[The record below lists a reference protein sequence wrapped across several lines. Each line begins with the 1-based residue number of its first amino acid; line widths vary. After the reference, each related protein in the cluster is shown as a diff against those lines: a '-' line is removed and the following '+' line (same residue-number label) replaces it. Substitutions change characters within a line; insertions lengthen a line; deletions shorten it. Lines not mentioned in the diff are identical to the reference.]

1 MAERW
6 VRVQTQGGTT
16 VYGRLEPNQAVQVWS
31 AAPWQGGQGTPIRL
45 SPDSYRYA
53 VPCEPQKIIGVGRN
67 YADHAAELGQPL
79 PAEPLLFLKP
89 PSTLLPAEG
98 AIALPPQSQQVE
110 YEGEL
115 AVVIGTACWGAT
127 LAEARSAIWG
137 YTIANDV
144 TARDLQ
150 RQDEQWTRAKGFD
163 TFCPLGPW
171 IVREVSP
178 TARLQT
184 FLNGGG
190 QPVQSATLDTAVFAP
205 EILVAFISQVMT
217 LYPGDVVLT
226 GTPAGTGPLQPG
238 DRVRVEIEGIGQLQN
253 RVVRSPVRC

>member
-6 VRVQTQGGTT
+6 VRVQTPEGAT
-16 VYGRLEPNQAVQVWS
+16 VYGQLEPNQAVQVWS
-31 AAPWQGGQGTPIRL
+31 DAPWQGGQPTATRL
-45 SPDSYRYA
+45 SPEAYRYA
-53 VPCEPQKIIGVGRN
+53 VPCTPQKIIGVGRN
-67 YADHAAELGQPL
+67 YADHAQELGQPL
-79 PAEPLLFLKP
+79 PKEPLLFLKP
-89 PSTLLPAEG
+89 PSALLPAEG
-98 AIALPPQSQQVE
+98 AIVLLPQSQRVE

-115 AVVIGTACWGAT
+115 AVVIGTVCRQAT
-127 LAEARSAIWG
+127 LAEARTAIWG

-184 FLNGGG
+184 FLNGG
-190 QPVQSATLDTAVFAP
+190 QPVQSATLDSALFAP
-205 EILVAFISQVMT
+205 DILVAFISQVMT
-217 LYPGDVVLT
+217 LQPGDVILT